1 MTADELAAALADARD
16 RPDDAAK
23 LAELDRIVAYAD
35 AAGDLRLGFTARL
48 ALVEVRQQ
56 IEPWRLL
63 PPVRW
68 CLDLVDRVPG
78 TVEQFDAD
86 RLPDYH
92 RAAVAA
98 LCATSRLALARAEA
112 ALDDLERRLGAAGRS
127 RRPAYALR
135 CRIADHVGAEPAARR
150 WLARWRAAPRDGW
163 SGCAGCEA
171 VEQARLLTGWGRWT
185 EAVQTVEPVLTG
197 RLDCP
202 DQPERA
208 LGTVQLAYLRLGRY
222 AEAADAHVRA
232 HRRHRRER
240 AGFAFLADHLRFC
253 ALAGHHDRGLTI
265 LARHLPELDRRHDE
279 ASALEFAA
287 AGALLCRLAGAAGLA
302 RHRPHRAG
310 HAQRHPAELTV
321 AALGGE
327 LTVTAEDLAGRFDA
341 RNGTSHQSGRIAGW
355 LAECPVPGPVP
366 LPPAPTGADRRPAA
380 MPGDPRRAE
389 ESGDRRPAA
398 LSRDPRRAGRPDDPR
413 RAEGPDDHRRAEGP
427 GGAPRS
433 RSGGHDRGPVA

>member
-1 MTADELAAALADARD
+1 MTSDEMAAALADARD

-23 LAELDRIVAYAD
+23 LADLDRIVAYAD

-56 IEPWRLL
+56 IQPWRML
-63 PPVRW
+63 PPLRW
-68 CLDLVDRVPG
+68 CLDVVDRAPE
-78 TVEQFDAD
+78 TVERLDAD
-86 RLPDYH
+86 QLPRYH

-98 LCATSRLALARAEA
+98 LCATPRVGLAGAEA

-135 CRIADHVGAEPAARR
+135 CRIADHVGDEPAARR
-150 WLARWRAAPRDGW
+150 WLVRWRAASRDGW

-185 EAVQTVEPVLTG
+185 EAVRIVESVLAG

-208 LGTVQLAYLRLGRY
+208 LGTVQVAYLRLGRY

-240 AGFAFLADHLRFC
+240 TGFGFLADHLRFC
-253 ALAGHHDRGLTI
+253 ALAGQHDRGLTI
-265 LARHLPELDRRHDE
+265 LARHLPELDRRPDE

-287 AGALLCRLAGAAGLA
+287 AGALLCRLAGEAGSTRQRL
-302 RHRPHRAG
+302 HRPG
-310 HAQRHPAELTV
+310 HARRHPAELTV
-321 AALGGE
+321 AALGHE
-327 LTVTAEDLAGRFDA
+327 LTATAQDLAGRFDA
-341 RNGTSHQSGRIAGW
+341 RNGTRHQSGRVAGW
-355 LAECPVPGPVP
+355 LAEPPVPGPVS
-366 LPPAPTGADRRPAA
+366 LPPAPTGDLRP
-380 MPGDPRRAE
+380 PEQP
-389 ESGDRRPAA
+389 GDRRPA
-398 LSRDPRRAGRPDDPR
+398 
-413 RAEGPDDHRRAEGP
+413 EGTGDHRPADGSGNRRPVDRSDAHRPVDGS
-427 GGAPRS
+427 GGARCS
-433 RSGGHDRGPVA
+433 RSGRHDRGPVA